1 MSHTTLV
8 FVDAPVLLAA
18 HDSLAS
24 AASRDAAQ
32 TWLHWCWTQQ
42 CGRISSQVLNNV
54 YAQASA
60 RMAADTQSAGR
71 ERLRQ
76 LIRAL
81 RHWQPPHLD
90 RYTVDGAW
98 QLQDRYG
105 LGYWDALVVASAQ
118 QQGCAAV
125 LTPNLPHGQ
134 RYDGLLIAHPQQ
146 LSPNSLQQSLAV
158 DAA

>member
-1 MSHTTLV
+1 MSQALLV

-18 HDSLAS
+18 HDALVSPNL
-24 AASRDAAQ
+24 REAAQ
-32 TWLHWCWTQQ
+32 TWLRWCWTQQ

-54 YAQASA
+54 YAQAST
-60 RMAADTQSAGR
+60 RMAAQSDGAGR

-105 LGYWDALVVASAQ
+105 LGYWDALLVASAQ
-118 QQGCAAV
+118 QQGCVAV
-125 LTPNLPHGQ
+125 LSPHLPHGHS
-134 RYDGLLIAHPQQ
+134 YDGVLIAHPQQ
-146 LSPNSLQQSLAV
+146 LSPDTLASALAV
-158 DAA
+158 QAA

>member
-1 MSHTTLV
+1 MTAPLV
-8 FVDAPVLLAA
+8 FIDAPVLLAA

-24 AASRDAAQ
+24 AGLRDAAQ
-32 TWLHWCWTQQ
+32 TWLRWCWTQQ
-42 CGRISSQVLNNV
+42 CGRLSSQVLNNV

-60 RMAADTQSAGR
+60 RMSGDTLGAGR

-76 LIRAL
+76 LVRAL

-118 QQGCAAV
+118 QQGCVAV
-125 LTPNLPHGQ
+125 LSPNLPQGQ
-134 RYDGLLIAHPQQ
+134 RFDGLLIAHPQH
-146 LSPNSLQQSLAV
+146 LSPDTLPQALAV
-158 DAA
+158 TAA